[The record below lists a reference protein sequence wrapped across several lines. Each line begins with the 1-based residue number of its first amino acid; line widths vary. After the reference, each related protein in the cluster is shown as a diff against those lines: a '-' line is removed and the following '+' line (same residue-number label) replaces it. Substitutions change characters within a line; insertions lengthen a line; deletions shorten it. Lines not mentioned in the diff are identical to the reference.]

1 MRVGSLE
8 RGYSESDA
16 HALRHSFT
24 GCGVY
29 MEAGGLTSESAPW
42 WSILAESSSM
52 CSRVIPTTLPLG
64 SSRLPRPPKGVCT
77 STKAKAKTKK
87 GSNPREG
94 HEDWPD
100 GIGDIEACT
109 LHLTQVE
116 AIALCMNSL

>member
-24 GCGVY
+24 VWMEVGVP
-29 MEAGGLTSESAPW
+29 TSESAPW

-77 STKAKAKTKK
+77 STKAKAKASKKK

-109 LHLTQVE
+109 LHLKQVE
-116 AIALCMNSL
+116 AIALCIDSL